1 MFKQLWQYCLSL
13 SLGMAVML
21 TANLY
26 SAQITVRTGD
36 QLKSGPVIAAKLS
49 PIISPSAK
57 EFLLNRNKDKALVWV
72 FFTDKQ
78 VDSKE
83 SFDRAAAS
91 VKLSDKVLKR
101 RSKVNL
107 GQVVFADLPV
117 ARDYIQEI
125 VNLGSVHRRTSK
137 WQNAASFEVPTEK
150 LSEIERLSFVSE
162 IRPLAVGKRQPPP
175 QIDLQKERFDQ
186 EKLNPDALNYGSSG
200 PQLIQIGIDKMHN
213 RGFHG
218 EGVTLA
224 ILDTGFRKSH
234 EAFAAHYADSRVLA
248 EYDFIFNDGNTA
260 NEPIDDPSQ
269 WSHGTLIWSV
279 SGGLRDGSIYGP
291 AYQASFLLAKTEDI
305 RSETPIEEDNWV
317 AAVEWADSLG
327 ADVMTSSLCYIDWY
341 TQADLDGQ
349 TAVTTVQ
356 ANMCASLGI
365 VLCNAAGNAGPGTGT
380 LLAPADAFNML
391 TVGAVNSSGTIASFS
406 SRGPTADGRTKP
418 EVCARGVST
427 WSASSSSDNGYGG
440 ANGTSLST
448 PLVAGAACL
457 LVQARPNFP
466 PQVIR
471 QALMETAGN
480 AATPNNNYG
489 WGIINADA
497 AFGWGAEFSADATT
511 GNAPAPIQFTAN
523 TSLTATDWS
532 WSFGD
537 GGVSTLQNPLHQYM
551 APGTYDVSLTI
562 QSAYGP
568 VSNLKEDYIV
578 IQADTIRFESDS
590 NFAGQQVEISVGL
603 TNTQPLVSMTI
614 PFKYGSVPGASLD
627 SVTKGSRTG
636 YFESLSLIG
645 QDPGNNRYG
654 YRLLANNGGG
664 APALPAGSG
673 EVLKIFLSL
682 DSLALGGL
690 AAALDSTSF
699 VSNPLSL
706 TSSTSAYTPAVITG
720 NISTKSILRGDANYD
735 FDIDIIDLNF
745 LVNRIFRG
753 GPWPITVQSGDC
765 NGDFGLTILDLNYM
779 VNFIFR
785 GGPPPPT
792 P

>member
-1 MFKQLWQYCLSL
+1 MLNQLARYCLSL
-13 SLGMAVML
+13 TLGIAALFIADSV
-21 TANLY
+21 ASPNP
-26 SAQITVRTGD
+26 AKIEA
-36 QLKSGPVIAAKLS
+36 QLKPEPVTVSKSSPVIS
-49 PIISPSAK
+49 QSARD
-57 EFLLNRNKDKALVWV
+57 FLLERDKDKALVWV
-72 FFTDKQ
+72 FFTDKK

-91 VKLSDKVLKR
+91 VKLSDKVLSR

-107 GQVVFADLPV
+107 DQVIFSDLPV
-117 ARDYIQEI
+117 AQDYIKEI
-125 VNLGSVHRRTSK
+125 TNLGAVHRRTSK
-137 WQNAASFEVPTEK
+137 WQNAASFEIPTEK
-150 LSEIERLSFVSE
+150 LSEIEQLPFVFE
-162 IRPLAVGKRQPPP
+162 IRPLAVGKRELPSEL
-175 QIDLQKERFDQ
+175 DLKKERFEG
-186 EKLNPDALNYGSSG
+186 EKLDPDALNYGNAG

-234 EAFAAHYADSRVLA
+234 EAFAAHFAESRVLA
-248 EYDFIFNDGNTA
+248 EHDFIFNDGNTA
-260 NEPIDDPSQ
+260 NEPADDPGQ
-269 WSHGTLIWSV
+269 WSHGTYIWSV
-279 SGGLRDGSIYGP
+279 SGGLKDGGIYGP

-327 ADVMTSSLCYIDWY
+327 ADVITTSLGYIDWY
-341 TQADLDGQ
+341 TPADMDGQ

-365 VLCNAAGNAGPGTGT
+365 VLCNSAGNGGPGSGT

-391 TVGAVNSSGTIASFS
+391 AVGAVNSSGIIASFS

-427 WSASSSSDNGYGG
+427 WAATASSDAAYGG
-440 ANGTSLST
+440 VSGTSLST

-457 LVQARPNFP
+457 MVQARPNFP
-466 PQVIR
+466 PLVIR
-471 QALMETAGN
+471 QALMETASN

-497 AFGWGAEFSADATT
+497 AFGWGAEFSANTTT
-511 GNAPAPIQFTAN
+511 GNAPATIQFTAN
-523 TSLTATDWS
+523 TSLTATGWN

-537 GGVSTLQNPLHQYM
+537 GGVSTLQNPSYQYSL
-551 APGTYDVSLTI
+551 PGTYDVSLTI
-562 QSAYGP
+562 QTAYGP
-568 VSNLKEDYIV
+568 VTNVKEDYIV
-578 IQADTIRFESDS
+578 LNADTIRFESDS
-590 NFAGQQVEISVGL
+590 NFAGRQVEISLGL
-603 TNTQPLVSMTI
+603 TNSQPLISMTI
-614 PFKYGSVPGASLD
+614 PFKYGNVPGASLD
-627 SVTKGSRTG
+627 SVTRGSRTG

-645 QDPGNNRYG
+645 QDPGNNKYG

-682 DSLALGGL
+682 DSFALGGL
-690 AAALDSTSF
+690 FGVLDSTSF
-699 VSNPLSL
+699 INNPLRLSTS
-706 TSSTSAYTPAVITG
+706 TSSYTPGVITG
-720 NISTKSILRGDANYD
+720 TLSTKAILRGDANYD
-735 FDIDIIDLNF
+735 FDVDILDLNF

-753 GPWPITVQSGDC
+753 GPWPVTVQSGDC
-765 NGDFGLTILDLNYM
+765 NADLSLTILDLNYM

-785 GGPPPPT
+785 GGPLPPT